1 MGCRQ
6 YRVSALGVKTGV
18 IEGSLGKDG
27 LTELSVELNKYTF
40 EGSWEVTCGCA
51 TFSICTCIYS
61 IGINAPEY
69 LSGTPRVAGELFSIK
84 LFLLLTLMLMLHH
97 SSSLLHFATSN
108 PRLADK
114 LPTRIQQFLPF

>member
-1 MGCRQ
+1 M
-6 YRVSALGVKTGV
+6 SALGVKTDV

-27 LTELSVELNKYTF
+27 LTKLSVELNKYTF
-40 EGSWEVTCGCA
+40 EGSWEVTCGFT

-61 IGINAPEY
+61 IGINTPVY
-69 LSGTPRVAGELFSIK
+69 LSGTPRVAGEVFSIK
-84 LFLLLTLMLMLHH
+84 LFLLLTLMLMLMLHH
-97 SSSLLHFATSN
+97 SSSLLNFATSN